1 MVVSF
6 FIAIHMTRLSIRA
19 LVLIVLTLQGYLASA
34 QLTVF
39 NVPSS
44 EVTDR
49 GKISF
54 QQQFEISEQIESST
68 TATYGFGKGWE
79 AGLNLFNLDYSTAS
93 KHFEFNDK
101 TDSIPFAPLLT
112 ANVQKVFDLPNGFGI
127 GLGAIAGANL
137 SGHHRTRPVYYGYSN
152 ILFETGD
159 RQQYKFA
166 SGMYVANH
174 RYLSRGPVA
183 GFQAGVD
190 AGIWY
195 EKLHL
200 LVDWVSGSHQ
210 KGRLSAGISIYIT
223 DKLPLSLGWQR
234 SNGDGSQA
242 GIIQLTVLP

>member
-1 MVVSF
+1 MRKIF
-6 FIAIHMTRLSIRA
+6 RSIVA
-19 LVLIVLTLQGYLASA
+19 LAGILLCGNAAKA

-49 GKISF
+49 SKISF
-54 QQQFEISEQIESST
+54 QQQFEISDEVESST
-68 TATYGFGKGWE
+68 TATYGLGKGWE
-79 AGLNLFNLDYSTAS
+79 VGLNLFNLDYSTS
-93 KHFEFNDK
+93 SRHFEFNDE

-112 ANVQKVFDLPNGFGI
+112 ANAQKVFDLKNGFAI

-152 ILFETGD
+152 LLFETGD
-159 RQQYKFA
+159 QQQYKFA
-166 SGMYVANH
+166 TGAYVSNH

-190 AGIWY
+190 LGVWY

-200 LVDWVSGSHQ
+200 LVDWISGSHQ
-210 KGRLSAGISIYIT
+210 KGRLSAGVSVYIT
-223 DKLPLSLGWQR
+223 KKMPLSLGWQR
-234 SNGDGSQA
+234 SNHDGTQA
-242 GIIQLTVLP
+242 GIVQLTILP